1 MKNPIMFTTV
11 TISDD
16 DTVGI
21 EARFADGQKY
31 QVASIPYE
39 HEDFAHWL
47 SDELNAGKVP
57 CFSRQVV
64 APGAQTHMH
73 RGSPSE
79 VMRKMGTIYEVS
91 LEELE

>member
-1 MKNPIMFTTV
+1 MNNPIMFTTV

-47 SDELNAGKVP
+47 SDELNAGRVP
-57 CFSRQVV
+57 CFAGQEVK
-64 APGAQTHMH
+64 PDD
-73 RGSPSE
+73 RGIQIGDNNTQINTF
-79 VMRKMGTIYEVS
+79 RGTEK
-91 LEELE
+91 